1 MHDGPRL
8 VFNNN
13 RNNKNPTYKWKLR
26 NTLLNDNLVK
36 EEIKKEINNF
46 IEFNEN
52 EGTTYPHLRDTM
64 KAVLRGKLI
73 PLSVTKKKLERAHTS
88 RLTAHLKVLEQKQ
101 ANTPKYKAGNNQ
113 TQS

>member
-36 EEIKKEINNF
+36 EEIKKENF
-46 IEFNEN
+46 
-52 EGTTYPHLRDTM
+52 
-64 KAVLRGKLI
+64 
-73 PLSVTKKKLERAHTS
+73 
-88 RLTAHLKVLEQKQ
+88 
-101 ANTPKYKAGNNQ
+101 
-113 TQS
+113 